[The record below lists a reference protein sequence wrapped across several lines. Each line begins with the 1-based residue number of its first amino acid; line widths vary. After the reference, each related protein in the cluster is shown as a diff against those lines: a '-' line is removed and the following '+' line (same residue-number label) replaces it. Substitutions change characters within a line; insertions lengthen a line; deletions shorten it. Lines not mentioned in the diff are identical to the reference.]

1 MKLKVMFLFA
11 CLFLSIGIA
20 IAQSSNATGR
30 VLSAEDNEPI
40 VGATVQIEG
49 TDTGTITDL
58 DGKFTINVPSS
69 AQILVISFIG
79 MQSQEVKIKPIVKV
93 VLKSD
98 AEVLD
103 EVVVTAYGT
112 STKGSFTGSAAV
124 MKADKIEKRQ
134 VSNVSNALAGA
145 VAGVQILSNN
155 GQPGEDAKVRI
166 RGVGSINAGTDPL
179 YVVDGVPYDGDL
191 SSINSADIESCLL
204 YTSPS
209 PRDTR

>member
-1 MKLKVMFLFA
+1 
-11 CLFLSIGIA
+11 
-20 IAQSSNATGR
+20 
-30 VLSAEDNEPI
+30 
-40 VGATVQIEG
+40 
-49 TDTGTITDL
+49 
-58 DGKFTINVPSS
+58 
-69 AQILVISFIG
+69 

-155 GQPGEDAKVRI
+155 GQPGEDAKYVSVVSDQSMPEQI
-166 RGVGSINAGTDPL
+166 R
-179 YVVDGVPYDGDL
+179 
-191 SSINSADIESCLL
+191 CM
-204 YTSPS
+204 
-209 PRDTR
+209 

>member
-1 MKLKVMFLFA
+1 
-11 CLFLSIGIA
+11 
-20 IAQSSNATGR
+20 
-30 VLSAEDNEPI
+30 
-40 VGATVQIEG
+40 
-49 TDTGTITDL
+49 
-58 DGKFTINVPSS
+58 
-69 AQILVISFIG
+69 

-166 RGVGSINAGTDPL
+166 RGV
-179 YVVDGVPYDGDL
+179 
-191 SSINSADIESCLL
+191 
-204 YTSPS
+204 
-209 PRDTR
+209 

>member
-1 MKLKVMFLFA
+1 M
-11 CLFLSIGIA
+11 INY
-20 IAQSSNATGR
+20 QH
-30 VLSAEDNEPI
+30 I
-40 VGATVQIEG
+40 VI
-49 TDTGTITDL
+49 
-58 DGKFTINVPSS
+58 FYSS
-69 AQILVISFIG
+69 AGTLVISFIG

-191 SSINSADIESCLL
+191 SSINSADIESMTVLKDAASTAL
-204 YTSPS
+204 YGARGANGVISVTTKEGREGKVAVNVRIENSFSTPS
-209 PRDTR
+209 IKFRNTISS